1 MAYNLAMSEPRR
13 LFIDRDPWLEP
24 YRAAIERR
32 ELYYDTV
39 KYNLG
44 QIGGLLGDFTKGYE
58 YFGLNRVEG
67 GLIYRE
73 WAPAA
78 HRLSLV
84 GDFNFWNREADPM
97 QRDRNG
103 VWSVFLADGS
113 DGPRIPHEGR
123 YKVHVVSDVG
133 AMDRIPAYARRVLQD
148 EGKTTFSAR
157 NWMPAVSHVFQYDS
171 PQIPSNQGLRIYE
184 AHVGMAMEH
193 GGVGT
198 YDEFRELVLPRIL
211 DLGYN
216 AVQFMGIMEH
226 PFYGSFGYHVSSFF
240 APSSRFGTP
249 DQLKALIDAAHGMGL
264 LVLLDIVHSHAV
276 KNIEE
281 GLNLFD
287 GTQHQYFHA
296 GVRGLHPAWDSML
309 FDYTKFEVQRF
320 LLSNIRYWLEEF
332 RFDGFRF
339 DGVTSMLYHS
349 HGLAK
354 VFSSL
359 DDYFGSDT
367 DDEALVYLKL
377 ANEVAHA
384 IRPGI
389 VTVAEDVSGM
399 PGMAKPVDVGGLGF
413 DYRLSMGVPDMWIK
427 ILKER
432 KDEEWDLG
440 FLYSTLLNRR
450 RDEKHVAYAE
460 SHDQAL
466 VGDKTLAFRL
476 MDAEM
481 YTGMADIEKS
491 LVVDRGVSLLKL
503 IRLLTFALGGE
514 GYLNFMGN
522 EFGHPEWIDFPR
534 EGNNYSHHY
543 ARRQWSLV
551 DNGFLRYQK
560 LNNFDRAMLSLDSL
574 YGLLADPLVD
584 QLALHE
590 DTRQLVFRRGPLVF
604 AFNFHA
610 TSSYKDLRIPIP
622 DRSDYE
628 VVLDSDWLVF
638 AGHERN
644 GPSASYVWQDVP
656 MYGWNQSLMVYLPSR
671 SVQVLAPVG
680 FRQELR

>member
-1 MAYNLAMSEPRR
+1 MTEHKRR
-13 LFIDRDPWLEP
+13 LFIDGDMWLEP
-24 YRAAIERR
+24 YRPVIERR

-39 KYNLG
+39 KYNLNSL
-44 QIGGLLGDFTKGYE
+44 GGLMGEFTKGHE
-58 YFGLNRVEG
+58 YFGLNRTEG
-67 GLIYRE
+67 GLVYRE

-78 HRLSLV
+78 HRLSII
-84 GDFNFWNREADPM
+84 GDFNFWNRDADIM
-97 QRDRNG
+97 ERDANG
-103 VWSVFLADGS
+103 IWSIFLPDGEK
-113 DGPRIPHEGR
+113 GPRIPHEGR
-123 YKVHVVSDVG
+123 YKVHVISEAG

-148 EGKTTFSAR
+148 EGTTTFSAR
-157 NWMPAVSHVFQYDS
+157 HWQPAQPHVFQHPS
-171 PQIPSNQGLRIYE
+171 PRLPENQGLRIYE
-184 AHVGMAMEH
+184 AHIGMAMEH

-198 YDEFRELVLPRIL
+198 YDEFQDQILPRIV

-216 AVQFMGIMEH
+216 AVQLMGIMEH

-264 LVLLDIVHSHAV
+264 LVLLDIVHSHAI
-276 KNIEE
+276 KNLEE

-287 GTQHQYFHA
+287 GTQYQYFHDGA
-296 GVRGLHPAWDSML
+296 RGLHPLWDSML
-309 FDYTKFEVQRF
+309 FDYTKIEVQRF

-339 DGVTSMLYHS
+339 DGVTSMLYHH
-349 HGLAK
+349 HGIGKA
-354 VFSSL
+354 FASL
-359 DDYFGSDT
+359 DDYFNGGV

-384 IRPGI
+384 VRPGI
-389 VTVAEDVSGM
+389 VTIAEDVSGM
-399 PGMAKPVDVGGLGF
+399 PGMAKPVEVGGIGF
-413 DYRLSMGVPDMWIK
+413 DYRLNMGVPDMWIK
-427 ILKER
+427 LLKEQR
-432 KDEEWDLG
+432 DEDWNLG
-440 FLYSTLLNRR
+440 NIYYTLLNRR

-466 VGDKTLAFRL
+466 VGDKTIAFWL

-481 YTGMADIEKS
+481 YTGMADNEKS
-491 LVVDRGVSLLKL
+491 LVIDRGVALHKM

-551 DNGFLRYQK
+551 DNGYLRYQK
-560 LNNFDRAMLSLDSL
+560 LNRFDKAMQALDRT
-574 YGLLADPLVD
+574 YGLLTDPLIE

-604 AFNFHA
+604 AFNFHP
-610 TSSYKDLRIPIP
+610 TQSYSDLRIPVP
-622 DRSDYE
+622 DRDDYQ
-628 VVLDSDWLVF
+628 VVVDSDWLLF

-644 GPSASYVWQDVP
+644 GPSAKYIWQDVP
-656 MYGWNQSLMVYLPSR
+656 MYGWSQSLMIYLPSR
-671 SVQVLAPVG
+671 SAQVLAPVG
-680 FRQELR
+680 WKS

>member
-1 MAYNLAMSEPRR
+1 MTEHKRR
-13 LFIDRDPWLEP
+13 LFIDGDPWLEP
-24 YRAAIERR
+24 YRPVIERR

-39 KYNLG
+39 KHRIESL
-44 QIGGLLGDFTKGYE
+44 GGLTGEFTKGYE

-67 GLIYRE
+67 GLVYRE

-78 HRLSLV
+78 HRLSIV
-84 GDFNFWNREADPM
+84 GDFNFWNRDADVM
-97 QRDRNG
+97 ERDEYG
-103 VWSVFLADGS
+103 VWSIFLPDGEN
-113 DGPRIPHEGR
+113 GPRIPHEGR
-123 YKVHVVSDVG
+123 YKVHVISGIG
-133 AMDRIPAYARRVLQD
+133 AMDRIPAYARRVMQD
-148 EGKTTFSAR
+148 PGTTSFCAR
-157 NWMPAVSHVFQYDS
+157 HWQPEQPHVFQHPS
-171 PQIPSNQGLRIYE
+171 PRLPEREGLRIYE

-198 YDEFRELVLPRIL
+198 YDEFRVHILPRIV

-216 AVQFMGIMEH
+216 AVQLMGIMEH
-226 PFYGSFGYHVSSFF
+226 PFYGSFGYHVSNFY

-264 LVLLDIVHSHAV
+264 LVLLDIVHSHAI
-276 KNIEE
+276 KNVEE

-287 GTQHQYFHA
+287 GTQYQYFHDGA
-296 GVRGLHPAWDSML
+296 RGQHPLWDSML
-309 FDYTKFEVQRF
+309 FDYTKVEVQRF

-339 DGVTSMLYHS
+339 DGVTSMLYHH
-349 HGLAK
+349 HGIGK
-354 VFSSL
+354 TFTSL
-359 DDYFGSDT
+359 DDYYGGEV

-384 IRPGI
+384 VRPGI
-389 VTVAEDVSGM
+389 VTIAEDVSGM
-399 PGMAKPVDVGGLGF
+399 PGMAKPVEVGGVGF

-427 ILKER
+427 LLKEQR
-432 KDEEWDLG
+432 DEDWNLG
-440 FLYSTLLNRR
+440 HIYYTLLNRR
-450 RDEKHVAYAE
+450 RDEKHIAYAE

-466 VGDKTLAFRL
+466 VGDKTIAFWL
-476 MDAEM
+476 MDKEM
-481 YTGMADIEKS
+481 YTEMADNRQS
-491 LVVDRGVSLLKL
+491 LIIDRGVALHKM

-551 DNGFLRYQK
+551 DNGYLRYQK
-560 LNNFDRAMLSLDSL
+560 LNRFDKAMQALDRK
-574 YGLLADPLVD
+574 YGLLTDPLIE

-604 AFNFHA
+604 AFNFHP
-610 TSSYKDLRIPIP
+610 TQSYSDLRIPVP
-622 DRSDYE
+622 DRADYE
-628 VVLDSDWLVF
+628 VVIDTDWLYF

-644 GPSASYVWQDVP
+644 GPSAKYIWQDVP
-656 MYGWNQSLMVYLPSR
+656 MYGWNQSLMIYLPSR
-671 SVQVLAPVG
+671 SAQVLAPVG
-680 FRQELR
+680 SQR